1 MTLVVALGGNALLR
15 RGEAL
20 TAENQQ
26 RNLERAADS
35 LAALAADHDLVL
47 VHGNG
52 PQVGL
57 LALEADAF
65 KEVPPYPLDIL
76 GAESQGMIG
85 YMILQALTRRLPDR
99 EMVCVLTRTLVDPND
114 PALASPG
121 KPIGPVY
128 DAAQAKSLARERGW
142 SVAAD
147 GEHWRRVVP
156 SPTPVAVLEQDV
168 IAALRDRHAVVICAG
183 GGGVPVCR
191 NAQNAVG
198 GIEAVVD
205 KDQTASLLAR
215 GLDANGFM
223 ILTDVDGVYDQWD
236 TPDATLIRHATV
248 EGIRSRS
255 FPAGSMGPKI
265 DAVCRYVETTGRSA
279 GIGAMEQAQ
288 DVLAGTSGTR
298 ITAADGGLRQ

>member
-1 MTLVVALGGNALLR
+1 MTLVVALGGNALLK

-20 TAENQQ
+20 TAENQR
-26 RNLERAADS
+26 RNLECAADS
-35 LAALAADHDLVL
+35 LAALAADNDLVL

-65 KEVPPYPLDIL
+65 KDVPPYPLDIL

-99 EMVCVLTRTLVDPND
+99 EMVCVLTRTLVDRED
-114 PALASPG
+114 PSLASPT

-128 DAAQAKSLARERGW
+128 DAAQAEVFARERGW
-142 SVAAD
+142 SVALD

-156 SPTPVAVLEQDV
+156 SPTPVAVLEQGV
-168 IAALRDRHAVVICAG
+168 IAALLDRHAVVICAG

-191 NAQNAVG
+191 HADRG
-198 GIEAVVD
+198 IEGIEAVVD
-205 KDQTASLLAR
+205 KDQTASLLAC
-215 GLDANGFM
+215 GLDADGLM

-236 TPDATLIRHATV
+236 TPDATLIRCAT
-248 EGIRSRS
+248 IADMRSRS

-265 DAVCRYVETTGRSA
+265 DAVCRYIETTGRSA
-279 GIGAMEQAQ
+279 SIGAMEQGK
-288 DVLAGTSGTR
+288 DILAGTSGTK
-298 ITAADGGLRQ
+298 ITPSDG